1 MPGELGK
8 VMVQGARCLF
18 DDKGTVHITIIAPGD
33 QLGAARRMCR
43 EIESVL
49 ESDKPV
55 EITAER
61 HYPKRSMDANA
72 YCWVLLDKLAVALS
86 DDRRTVSPEE
96 VYQQII
102 PNVGGNSRILPIR
115 DDAVEEWK
123 RIWGGKGTG
132 WTCEDMW
139 PCSNLSGYHNVRC
152 FYGSSV
158 YDTKQMSRLIDLV
171 VQECK
176 EQGIETKT
184 PEELARLKELW
195 NAKQTDESA

>member
-8 VMVQGARCLF
+8 VKVQDAHCLF
-18 DDKGTVHITIIAPGD
+18 DDKGTVHITIMAPGD

-43 EIESVL
+43 EIEAVL
-49 ESDKPV
+49 ESEKQV
-55 EITAER
+55 ELTAAR
-61 HYPKRSMDANA
+61 YYPKRSLDANA

-86 DDRRTVSPEE
+86 DDKRTVSPEE

-132 WTCEDMW
+132 WTCEDMG
-139 PCSNLSGYHNVRC
+139 PCSNLPGYHNVRC

-195 NAKQTDESA
+195 NEKQTDESA